1 MIKIYDINDKL
12 LMQAEVTSAAKREQ
26 EMSKSDYISLSFS
39 AAEKVILPAGAYIN
53 YTYKIDTVREVTRK
67 FLLLESYEPI
77 QSDECSWKY
86 TPQFQHPKM
95 ILSKTPFFIYTRNSQ
110 NVEVKQNVWSF
121 VGTTSALSGKIADF
135 LNKDLMF
142 GECGWKVIFQKVT
155 ANTINVSFSDNDFI
169 SALTAIT
176 NAIGDNC
183 EWHIDYDDEI
193 IYIGKVLV
201 GAIPVILEVGK
212 NVGVPSINESKEGY
226 YNAFSIFG
234 GTRNITQVN
243 SKGENVSSGD
253 IRLQLDEGNGTI
265 TIDGKECS
273 YSIDKYS
280 TLDLRADKTK
290 EPLFV
295 KVLDFSQI
303 YPSLNTYVY
312 NVRGRVKYVLDE
324 NKKKIPISYNADGS
338 VKEYKTF
345 TVWYMRLAYPTTE
358 KVAGKTII
366 NTTVDDGV
374 THYWYNFEVTDD
386 LLINGKNIGCSFEAN
401 FNTGALSTPLA
412 GRGTNGDYVGF
423 ELIYHKEASSS
434 HTSDD
439 VSKDNFSVL
448 AGDYE
453 IIYQQDNEV
462 IIPTNKEEMLIPR
475 GENKPSLKCN
485 ITVLYNIAMANTIYY
500 EDAQNRLLEKAKEEI
515 VRLLS
520 DLNNY
525 EVKSYSD
532 VFLEENPQLQI
543 GQSVTY
549 KDGHGYELAT
559 RVLKLST
566 NIDYDFIQSITL
578 GNQAIKGTI
587 TQLKEDVQTIIAN
600 GGNSGNGGGFS
611 VSQLR
616 SLIAKYGSDN
626 FISKQ
631 FDDIAHGTITWEK
644 IQKLLSG
651 LLVGGFNNEN
661 GGSWTPDAEGRS
673 HLITDYLEVR
683 MKAIFEE
690 LAIKKNSTIGG
701 KEIISPAGGVAA
713 YKVNEVTVTY
723 NDVSQKAYRCYFL
736 AEQDGDEVD
745 NDFVVEDQV
754 RSESFNLNAGKYHKT
769 GNHFLWRLV
778 IGIDEEPVELDGK
791 KYHYID
797 LSETD
802 CATGSDVPA
811 KGDVLSQCGNR
822 TDVERQNCLIFSA
835 VDTYSPSISLYHGIN
850 SYSFANKE
858 FVEYGVNKQ
867 TNKAF
872 FNVYG
877 DMYVG
882 DRPTKDNGYEG
893 SSYVKYDSATKQVV
907 IKGKLSAK
915 STVDGKELSQYIK
928 ENSAKGLTE
937 EQVNNIINNSQ
948 VIADLQNQ
956 VDGAI
961 ETWFYDGVP
970 TLTNAPA
977 SSWTT
982 NKDKD
987 THLGDLYYD
996 NKTGKAYRFAKDGNT
1011 YKWTIITDTDIAKA
1025 LADASK
1031 AQETADGKMKV
1042 FSSQPTPPYQVG
1054 DIWVN
1059 ATYPSDGSTYKNEVL
1074 RCQTD
1079 KKAGSQFA
1087 IADWIKASKYTDD
1100 TVANAAKKAAEEA
1113 KKAADTAQT
1122 NITNLG
1128 KTVTTNKKAFDSYV
1142 TDGYLEPSEIAAM
1155 AQDSKRL
1162 EDAFAAA
1169 EKSYTEVKGAVVLKD
1184 TKELTDLNTAFTTLS
1199 TAKTELI
1206 TYLSDI
1212 SARYNAANTEKKATI
1227 VSAVGTKFT
1236 NFQSAY
1242 SAFYDKLG
1250 LANAYITSKIY
1261 GDLKQNITDLAG
1273 YKYIK
1278 DALGQTTDI
1287 DGGLVMTTLLAL
1299 RDADGNVQS
1308 GINGAI
1314 DTNRGK
1320 KSIATWWGGQM
1331 VDKDYNSGSLTPA
1344 TSLVRFDGS
1353 GYLANGAIWWDV
1365 DGKVHADPTSF
1376 IISEKNLG
1384 AYLAFFEPTWKSGSN
1399 GTNIKDLVAL
1409 TPQAPFKT
1417 LSVSNDLSVEGKLKI
1432 GSITLSVVNGALKI
1446 DGNVYSTG
1454 GMSAYGEGTSN
1465 GGGLNGSIVPF
1476 DKAKS
1481 LTAQN
1486 EGTEIASA
1494 WSIKKLYDMINSID
1508 VTGQLTDYLKKTEA
1522 STLYQPK
1529 GNYLTSHQDISGKSD
1544 KTHTHSVK
1552 INGVTKTIAATGGT
1566 AVDLGTYLTSHQSLA
1581 AYLKSADAEKTY
1593 SKLGHTHAF
1602 SEITGKPTTLA
1613 GYGVTDGVNTVTLS
1627 GSGNAVTSASIDGHT
1642 LTLTKGSTF
1651 SLSGHTHT
1659 FASLTSKPTTIAG
1672 YGITD
1677 AYTKAQVDSTIAKY
1691 LPLAGGTIT
1700 GALTVNG
1707 IATFKSKVAIG
1718 DIYIINDGSG
1728 NLYVQKTDGKT
1739 AANFYAT
1746 GGITAFGA
1754 SSVSGGTGSG
1764 LNGSVLGFEKAT
1776 AMTSADNGDSSKTEV
1791 SFLATAWSIKQLND
1805 KINAFGTG
1813 VFSDY
1818 LTIAAAKATYQPKG
1832 NYLTSHQTIYGLTIQ
1847 KNGTSLGT
1855 YTPNSAA
1862 KTINV
1867 TVPTKLSELS
1877 NDSGYTKNTGTVTS
1891 VAISVPTGLSVSG
1904 SPITTNGTIAIALA
1918 SGYSIPTTAKQ
1929 TAWDG
1934 AVSAKHTH
1942 SNKSVLDGISSTKVS
1957 HWNSAYDWY
1966 ALMTTDEE
1974 TADGIINKWNEVV
1987 SFLANIAQT
1996 NTLSGIV
2003 DGINKSI
2010 SDEVTRAKKAEGVN
2024 ASGISANKGSIA
2036 TLQGYFTNGS
2046 AKKALQLTNARK
2058 LWGNSFNG
2066 TADING
2072 SIIVPSGKY
2081 ISIGNIKLEYDATNK
2096 ALKITNTT
2104 TNEVANLYTS
2114 GGVSAY
2120 GVGTSSSSGG
2130 GLNGSVKSYSDAL
2143 KLTSESLSEVASAY
2157 SIKALDSRISSL
2169 EGGSAT
2175 AISVSGSGNAVT
2187 SVTKNGTT
2195 ISIVKGSTFLTNHQ
2209 SLDGYVNAISVS
2221 GSGNAITS
2229 VSKSGKGIT
2238 FTKGATF
2245 LTSHQ
2250 SLANYYTKSSVDSL
2264 LSGKSATSHT
2274 HSVKINGVTKTIAAS
2289 GGDAVDLGTYLTAH
2303 QSLAAYATQNWV
2315 KNEATAHNADM
2326 VDNYHASGL
2335 FTGFS
2340 ISDVANK
2347 VTISIGGTSKALNLV
2362 RAFPSGVGNNFN
2374 DIATHGNSMGMS
2386 NIAAPYASSTANYQ
2400 TLNGYVNPNGQTGWH
2415 HYINLSYTDSN
2426 NTATSPNMWQTQFA
2440 IKAGTTEVYVRSRAG
2455 GKISNDAAWAAPWVR
2470 LARVTDNV
2478 ASASKV
2484 ANALS
2489 WSGYSSGSYNG
2500 SAVKSISIPNNTN
2513 QLTNGAGFITSSA
2526 SITGNAGSAT
2536 KLQNARTING
2546 TSFNGTANI
2555 VTSYWGTTRKL
2566 WGNSVNGNAD
2576 VNGSITIANTD
2587 GVYVQIGDVRLV
2599 YDKANTAIKVVKSD
2613 GTTAANFY
2621 ATGGISAYGE
2631 GSAGTTGS
2639 NNFSAKAYADSIK
2652 LTSENLSEI
2661 ASAYSIA
2668 VLNNSLN
2675 AAIGRISTLE
2685 GGSAT
2690 SLETT
2695 GSGNAVTSVSKSGT
2709 KITFTKGSTFSL
2721 NGHTHTFASLTSKP
2735 TSLSGYGIT
2744 DGVNAVSVTGSG
2756 NAVTAASV
2764 SGHTLTLTKGS
2775 SFSLSSHTHGLLHT
2789 DFTKTIDDTTTD
2801 NGWTMINDTYGGFI
2815 LKSLRMQGN
2824 APSWVVNNYAAGVAF
2839 GGSDTKGV
2847 LSVAYNSANTG
2858 FKIAGG
2864 NGTKPVWWMQ
2874 FHGTSGT
2881 NYNMDNFSVNGHTH
2895 KFSSLTEKPTTLSGY
2910 GITDGLR
2917 SVTQPSGS
2925 NVFVTGI
2932 STSGTAITYTKS
2944 YTKKS
2949 LTAVGT
2955 SGWIN
2960 ASIDGNIIPDMSF
2973 IAYWN
2978 GAYSGTS
2985 SNLAYCN
2992 KGAFGSFAIKN
3003 SLAFSE
3009 LTSKPTTISGYGITD
3024 AYTKSQ
3030 VDAIAAK
3037 YLPLTGGTLTG
3048 QLKIVA
3054 SALNGAYNGLL
3065 IGDDCYIGDCNLGNT
3080 IGLMGVGNNNA
3091 GMVKFGKGGM
3101 QFGYNGSNHI
3111 ASTTAQ
3117 WTNLNADLLDGWH
3130 KDNIVWSGAVNSNTA
3145 SLSHYWAKLFDITVT
3160 GNQYDDRNFTFLFSN
3175 GYNDTYSV
3183 VVLKIRQNGAKGSGA
3198 YNFNIS
3204 LRELVGNMSSRL
3216 RVYYNN
3222 ATGNVQLWGNCQGQ
3236 YGSLS
3241 YTIIKK
3247 TGRTSADFTSQG
3259 TLVTNTS
3266 FSAAQSLPATTG
3278 DSHYTLLDG
3287 ATRIGIVK
3295 QADQLVTARSLWG
3308 QSFNGT
3314 ANVSGNMT
3322 GVGNINTS
3330 AAPAGTIYTNNWFR
3344 SKGSTGWYSEDHGG
3358 GWYMSD
3364 NTWIRNWGSKDVYL
3378 SNKLSVNG
3386 NVGIGTTS
3394 PSYKLHVVGDI
3405 YTTTKVNING
3415 IVLEKDSDGNLK
3427 VNGNLYAT
3435 GGISAYG
3442 TSSAGSG
3449 GGLSGSVLAWDSAI
3463 KMPNATNGSSDTTKT
3478 ESSFLASAWS
3488 IKQLY
3493 NKVTSL
3499 EGGSAMNVS
3508 VSGSGNAVT
3517 SISKSGT
3524 TISVVKGST
3533 FSLSGHTHKWAD
3545 ITDRPSSL
3553 KNPSALSWSGY
3564 SSGSYDG
3571 SAAKSISIPN
3581 NTNQLTNGAGFIT
3594 ASASITGNAATAT
3607 KVNHS
3612 LSVFGKSFNG
3622 SADVTV
3628 ADTDLIASIST
3639 ATANL
3644 TDKTEIL
3651 TSYASDNGFNDSNAK
3666 NRIYRRPASAIWGYI
3681 NSKTISNADKLDNVH
3696 LNGIFTALSNTN
3708 NGVSMTIG
3716 TVAKSLANMQVYSA
3730 TKLVTARNIALNGD
3744 FTGNA
3749 NFDGSANITINGYM
3763 SYCNATVSNTNT
3775 YPWRRIAKVNELT
3788 GNWSDGCILLYISE
3802 GFIGGSYGI
3811 ARVYIR
3817 TDNLSTGANASCSI
3831 QWISRNGYGLD
3842 SLKIA
3847 MYKTTGKAYY
3857 DVFLKMRGTHASVV
3871 IRTLQDQRGGLGKR
3885 FTLVNST
3892 EASNAASHTEAYA
3905 TIEDAATAIHN
3916 QAYTSIAQ
3924 GSDVAMVHNADMVDG
3939 IHASGLFTNLS
3950 NSGNSLSI
3958 TVGGTNK
3965 TLTVNYA
3972 SNAGNADTLDG
3983 KHAQAGSPKPFGMIP
3998 CVGDDGGIELGSF
4011 IDFHRDN
4018 TTGSD
4023 YSIRLYANGNHSN
4036 MVALPTATGTLA
4048 LTSDNVASATKLAN
4062 TRTIWGQSFNGTGNV
4077 SGALSGATTI
4087 SASNTIS
4094 TSLQNGAL
4102 KIGNKSAPISAIDAQ
4117 VIFNTGAAVRFG
4129 ETAWDWDE
4137 WAGLKYTHSNKT
4149 VYLGIADGSV
4159 FNARNAQSGGKLQLK
4174 AIDKILFDSDDSF
4187 QIHCDNSNDYL
4198 RIGSSDNS
4206 GYVLVSDIG
4215 NWDTDDNGDD
4225 TNNWLISIDGTG
4237 SFKSIY
4243 CPSIYT
4249 ANSIISTRNKAL
4261 LLSGNVIR
4269 EYHRGDPLYYSSIT
4283 FNETT
4288 LALNAYGNIG
4298 LTSSHGITIEGGS
4311 GTISMVASGGFDVT
4325 YRAASLSVSQTGAS
4339 EYTWTFDN
4347 GSIKTTG
4354 GITAYQSS
4362 DERLKHNIHGVD
4374 SLAIIKAMGGTV
4386 AFRYNEDDKASIGWI
4401 AQRVLHNTFMQDLV
4415 EKDDKGFLKINYWS
4429 PKLIAVAFGAIEQ
4442 VDDEVAKLK
4451 ARVRELENEVEQ
4463 LKSDRL

>member
-1 MIKIYDINDKL
+1 MIKIYNINDKL

-26 EMSKSDYISLSFS
+26 EMSKSDYITLSFS
-39 AAEKVILPAGAYIN
+39 AAEKVILPVGAYIN
-53 YTYKIDTVREVTRK
+53 YTYKIDKVREVTRK

-77 QSDECSWKY
+77 QTDECSWKY

-142 GECGWKVIFQKVT
+142 GECGWKVIFSNVT
-155 ANTINVSFSDNDFI
+155 ANTVNVSFSDNDFI

-183 EWHIDYDDEI
+183 EWHIDYDDEF

-201 GAIPVILEVGK
+201 GATPVVLEVGK
-212 NVGVPSINESKEGY
+212 NVGVPNINNSKESY

-265 TIDGKECS
+265 SIDGKERS

-280 TLDLRADKTK
+280 TLDLRVDKIN
-290 EPLFV
+290 EPLFT

-303 YPSLNTYVY
+303 FPSLNTYVY

-324 NKKKIPISYNADGS
+324 NNEKIPISYNADGS
-338 VKEYKTF
+338 IKEYKTF

-358 KVAGKTII
+358 KVEGKTII

-374 THYWYNFEVTDD
+374 THYWYDFQITDN

-412 GRGTNGDYVGF
+412 GRGSNGEYVGF
-423 ELIYHKEASSS
+423 ELTYHKEASSS

-439 VSKDNFSVL
+439 VSDSNFSVL

-453 IIYQQDNEV
+453 IIYQEDNEV
-462 IIPTNKEEMLIPR
+462 IIPTNAADMLIPR
-475 GENKPSLKCN
+475 GESMPSLKCN
-485 ITVLYNIAMANTIYY
+485 ITVLYNIAMSDSIYY
-500 EDAQNRLLEKAKEEI
+500 EDAQNRLLEKAKEGI

-525 EVKSYSD
+525 EIKSYSD
-532 VFLEENPQLQI
+532 VFLEENPELQI

-566 NIDYDFIQSITL
+566 NIDFGFIQTITL
-578 GNQAIKGTI
+578 GNQVIKGTI
-587 TQLKEDVQTIIAN
+587 TQLKEDVQTIIAS
-600 GGNSGNGGGFS
+600 GGSSGNGGGYS

-616 SLIAKYGSDN
+616 NIIAKYGSDN
-626 FISKQ
+626 FLSKQ
-631 FDDIAHGTITWEK
+631 FDDTAKGTIIWEK
-644 IQKLLSG
+644 VQKLLSG
-651 LLVGGFNNEN
+651 LLVGNFNSEN
-661 GGSWTPDAEGRS
+661 GGSWTPDTEGRS

-690 LAIKKNSTIGG
+690 LVVKKTSTIGG
-701 KEIISPAGGVAA
+701 KEIISPAGGVVAH
-713 YKVNEVTVTY
+713 KVEEVTVTY
-723 NDVSQKAYRCYFL
+723 NNLSQKAYRCYFL
-736 AEQDGDEVD
+736 AEQEGDAVD
-745 NDFVVEDQV
+745 NDFAIGDQV
-754 RSESFNLNAGKYHKT
+754 RSESFNVRKGTYHKV
-769 GNHFLWRLV
+769 GNHFYWRLV
-778 IGIDEEPVELDGK
+778 IGRDEDPVGLEGK

-797 LSETD
+797 LSDTD
-802 CATGSDVPA
+802 CATASDVPA

-850 SYSFANKE
+850 SYSFANRE
-858 FVEYGVNKQ
+858 YVQYGVNKQ

-882 DRPTKDNGYEG
+882 DRPTKENGYEG
-893 SSYVKYDSATKQVV
+893 SSYIKYDSATKQVSV
-907 IKGKLSAK
+907 KGKISAK

-937 EQVNNIINNSQ
+937 EQVNNLIKNSQ

-970 TLTNAPA
+970 TLKNAPA

-982 NKDKD
+982 DKEKD

-1025 LADASK
+1025 LSDASK

-1042 FSSQPTPPYQVG
+1042 FSTQPIPPYQLG

-1059 ATYPSDGSTYKNEVL
+1059 ATYPTDGSIYKNEIL
-1074 RCQTD
+1074 RCQTA
-1079 KKAGSQFA
+1079 KAKGSSFA
-1087 IADWIKASKYTDD
+1087 IADWTKASKYTDDSALNTFKEEYKNDMASYKEQLDEKVETWFYNYAPTTQNKPASDWTTDTLKSQHAGDLFYNTSNGYTYRWTGTAWARIKDNDINTAMTAASKAQDTADGKRTVFTSQPTVPYDEGDLWASGGDDGKTLMVCVKSRVTGSFTSSEWVKANDSDLNAFAKTIEESLKGIRDQLDKKAETWYQATDPSTSWTTDDAKKEHKGDLWYNTSNNQTFFWNGAKWDKQDVPTEVFDKIDGKSSIYVSKPASYEERDLWILEAAYTLGGVAYSKGEIVVATKTNASFSAADWTKKVKYTDD

-1169 EKSYTEVKGAVVLKD
+1169 EKSYTEIKGAVVLKD

-1409 TPQAPFKT
+1409 TPQAPFTT
-1417 LSVSNDLSVEGKLKI
+1417 LSVSNDLLVEGKLKL

-1454 GMSAYGEGTSN
+1454 GMSAYGDGTNN
-1465 GGGLNGSIVPF
+1465 GGGGGLV
-1476 DKAKS
+1476 A
-1481 LTAQN
+1481 
-1486 EGTEIASA
+1486 
-1494 WSIKKLYDMINSID
+1494 
-1508 VTGQLTDYLKKTEA
+1508 
-1522 STLYQPK
+1522 
-1529 GNYLTSHQDISGKSD
+1529 
-1544 KTHTHSVK
+1544 SVK
-1552 INGVTKTIAATGGT
+1552 SYTDIIK
-1566 AVDLGTYLTSHQSLA
+1566 GTYTDNDLASIPNAYAIKALSNRIDNISSELGGLSLDWA
-1581 AYLKSADAEKTY
+1581 N
-1593 SKLGHTHAF
+1593 
-1602 SEITGKPTTLA
+1602 ITGKP
-1613 GYGVTDGVNTVTLS
+1613 
-1627 GSGNAVTSASIDGHT
+1627 
-1642 LTLTKGSTF
+1642 STF
-1651 SLSGHTHT
+1651 TPSAHTH
-1659 FASLTSKPTTIAG
+1659 KWVD
-1672 YGITD
+1672 ITD
-1677 AYTKAQVDSTIAKY
+1677 RITKVSQ
-1691 LPLAGGTIT
+1691 
-1700 GALTVNG
+1700 LT
-1707 IATFKSKVAIG
+1707 
-1718 DIYIINDGSG
+1718 
-1728 NLYVQKTDGKT
+1728 
-1739 AANFYAT
+1739 
-1746 GGITAFGA
+1746 
-1754 SSVSGGTGSG
+1754 
-1764 LNGSVLGFEKAT
+1764 
-1776 AMTSADNGDSSKTEV
+1776 
-1791 SFLATAWSIKQLND
+1791 
-1805 KINAFGTG
+1805 
-1813 VFSDY
+1813 
-1818 LTIAAAKATYQPKG
+1818 
-1832 NYLTSHQTIYGLTIQ
+1832 
-1847 KNGTSLGT
+1847 
-1855 YTPNSAA
+1855 
-1862 KTINV
+1862 
-1867 TVPTKLSELS
+1867 
-1877 NDSGYTKNTGTVTS
+1877 NDSGYTTNKGTVTS
-1891 VAISVPTGLSVSG
+1891 VKLTLPTGLSLG
-1904 SPITTNGTIAIALA
+1904 TTKEITTSGTFAISLT
-1918 SGYSIPTTAKQ
+1918 SGYSIPTTSKQ
-1929 TAWDG
+1929 RQWD
-1934 AVSAKHTH
+1934 
-1942 SNKSVLDGISSTKVS
+1942 
-1957 HWNSAYDWY
+1957 SAYNWY
-1966 ALMTTDEE
+1966 KLMTTDEE
-1974 TADGIINKWNEVV
+1974 TADGVINKWNEVV
-1987 SFLANIAQT
+1987 DFLAGIAQT
-1996 NTLSGIV
+1996 DSLDSILS
-2003 DGINKSI
+2003 GINKSI
-2010 SDEVTRAKKAEGVN
+2010 TDETNRAKKAEGAN
-2024 ASGISANKGSIA
+2024 ATNIATNKANIT

-2046 AKKALQLTNARK
+2046 AKSAIKLTNARK
-2058 LWGNSFNG
+2058 LWGNSFDG
-2066 TADING
+2066 TADISG
-2072 SIIVPSGKY
+2072 SIVVPSGKY
-2081 ISIGNIKLEYDATNK
+2081 ITIGNIKLEYDATNK

-2104 TNEVANLYTS
+2104 TEEVANLYTS

-2120 GVGTSSSSGG
+2120 GVGASSSSGG
-2130 GLNGSVKSYSDAL
+2130 GLNGSV
-2143 KLTSESLSEVASAY
+2143 
-2157 SIKALDSRISSL
+2157 
-2169 EGGSAT
+2169 
-2175 AISVSGSGNAVT
+2175 
-2187 SVTKNGTT
+2187 
-2195 ISIVKGSTFLTNHQ
+2195 
-2209 SLDGYVNAISVS
+2209 
-2221 GSGNAITS
+2221 
-2229 VSKSGKGIT
+2229 
-2238 FTKGATF
+2238 
-2245 LTSHQ
+2245 
-2250 SLANYYTKSSVDSL
+2250 
-2264 LSGKSATSHT
+2264 
-2274 HSVKINGVTKTIAAS
+2274 
-2289 GGDAVDLGTYLTAH
+2289 
-2303 QSLAAYATQNWV
+2303 
-2315 KNEATAHNADM
+2315 
-2326 VDNYHASGL
+2326 
-2335 FTGFS
+2335 
-2340 ISDVANK
+2340 
-2347 VTISIGGTSKALNLV
+2347 
-2362 RAFPSGVGNNFN
+2362 
-2374 DIATHGNSMGMS
+2374 
-2386 NIAAPYASSTANYQ
+2386 
-2400 TLNGYVNPNGQTGWH
+2400 
-2415 HYINLSYTDSN
+2415 
-2426 NTATSPNMWQTQFA
+2426 
-2440 IKAGTTEVYVRSRAG
+2440 
-2455 GKISNDAAWAAPWVR
+2455 
-2470 LARVTDNV
+2470 
-2478 ASASKV
+2478 
-2484 ANALS
+2484 
-2489 WSGYSSGSYNG
+2489 
-2500 SAVKSISIPNNTN
+2500 
-2513 QLTNGAGFITSSA
+2513 
-2526 SITGNAGSAT
+2526 
-2536 KLQNARTING
+2536 
-2546 TSFNGTANI
+2546 
-2555 VTSYWGTTRKL
+2555 
-2566 WGNSVNGNAD
+2566 
-2576 VNGSITIANTD
+2576 
-2587 GVYVQIGDVRLV
+2587 
-2599 YDKANTAIKVVKSD
+2599 
-2613 GTTAANFY
+2613 
-2621 ATGGISAYGE
+2621 
-2631 GSAGTTGS
+2631 
-2639 NNFSAKAYADSIK
+2639 KAYADSIK

-2690 SLETT
+2690 SIETT

-2721 NGHTHTFASLTSKP
+2721 NGHTHDFITVGANQTITATQYTKSRLSVRPYYNSGGPTTFGNILEVVSGNSGGGQLGMEWSGGQTKTDGTDTNVGKLYYRSKRDNMAGWTVWKRLAFAEELAWGNISGKP

-2775 SFSLSSHTHGLLHT
+2775 SFSLSNHTHYIGTTQVQGSSAEQALT
-2789 DFTKTIDDTTTD
+2789 GITKIDNILKLSKASVTVNTSYKAEQ
-2801 NGWTMINDTYGGFI
+2801 NRLVIYGSTYGNDANYIKSAGKLSYGDGGPQLVFSTGENPDASGAQSAALVYTDHDKIGAGVSLSFVTNQGDAYFI
-2815 LKSLRMQGN
+2815 APHIKALTAFQGN
-2824 APSWVVNNYAAGVAF
+2824 LAWSY
-2839 GGSDTKGV
+2839 
-2847 LSVAYNSANTG
+2847 
-2858 FKIAGG
+2858 I
-2864 NGTKPVWWMQ
+2864 
-2874 FHGTSGT
+2874 T
-2881 NYNMDNFSVNGHTH
+2881 N
-2895 KFSSLTEKPTTLSGY
+2895 KPTTLSGF

-2932 STSGTAITYTKS
+2932 STSGTAVTYTKS

-2949 LTAVGT
+2949 LSAVGT
-2955 SGWIN
+2955 SGWTN

-3054 SALNGAYNGLL
+3054 SALNGAYNGLR

-3080 IGLMGVGNNNA
+3080 IGLMGVSNNNA

-3160 GNQYDDRNFTFLFSN
+3160 GNQYDDRSFTFLFSN

-3183 VVLKIRQNGAKGSGA
+3183 VVLRIRQNGAKDSGA
-3198 YNFNIS
+3198 YNFSIS

-3266 FSAAQSLPATTG
+3266 FSEAQSLPATTG
-3278 DSHYTLLDG
+3278 DSPYTLLDG

-3364 NTWIRNWGSKDVYL
+3364 NTWIRNFGSKDVYL
-3378 SNKLSVNG
+3378 SNRLSVNG
-3386 NVGIGTTS
+3386 NVGIGTTA
-3394 PSYKLHVVGDI
+3394 PSHKLHVSGEI

-3442 TSSAGSG
+3442 ASDGTSSG
-3449 GGLSGSVLAWDSAI
+3449 GGLNGSVKSYADALKLTS
-3463 KMPNATNGSSDTTKT
+3463 
-3478 ESSFLASAWS
+3478 ESLSEIASAYS
-3488 IKQLY
+3488 IKQLS
-3493 NKVTSL
+3493 TRISSL
-3499 EGGSAMNVS
+3499 EGGSATSIS

-3517 SISKSGT
+3517 SVTKNGT

-3533 FSLSGHTHKWAD
+3533 FLTAHQSLAGYMKTATADAKYMYHSRNNIVSDLNSFATNGAAHIYEMNNVTNRPNSNSWVQVMNWGTGDSAYGFLLANDYSTNGHMYFRQKIAGSWKDWKTIIDSSNIGSQSVNYAASAGSVAWTNVSG
-3545 ITDRPSSL
+3545 RPSTM

-3628 ADTDLIASIST
+3628 ADTDLITSILS

-3681 NSKTISNADKLDNVH
+3681 NSKTISNADKLD
-3696 LNGIFTALSNTN
+3696 
-3708 NGVSMTIG
+3708 GV
-3716 TVAKSLANMQVYSA
+3716 
-3730 TKLVTARNIALNGD
+3730 
-3744 FTGNA
+3744 
-3749 NFDGSANITINGYM
+3749 
-3763 SYCNATVSNTNT
+3763 
-3775 YPWRRIAKVNELT
+3775 
-3788 GNWSDGCILLYISE
+3788 
-3802 GFIGGSYGI
+3802 
-3811 ARVYIR
+3811 
-3817 TDNLSTGANASCSI
+3817 
-3831 QWISRNGYGLD
+3831 
-3842 SLKIA
+3842 
-3847 MYKTTGKAYY
+3847 
-3857 DVFLKMRGTHASVV
+3857 
-3871 IRTLQDQRGGLGKR
+3871 
-3885 FTLVNST
+3885 
-3892 EASNAASHTEAYA
+3892 
-3905 TIEDAATAIHN
+3905 
-3916 QAYTSIAQ
+3916 
-3924 GSDVAMVHNADMVDG
+3924 
-3939 IHASGLFTNLS
+3939 HASGLFTNLS
-3950 NSGNSLSI
+3950 NSGNNISI
-3958 TVGGTNK
+3958 TIGGTNK
-3965 TLTVNYA
+3965 TLTAAYA
-3972 SNAGNADTLDG
+3972 TNCDTVDG
-3983 KHAQAGSPKPFGMIP
+3983 YHAQSGSSKPYGKIP
-3998 CVGDDGGIELGSF
+3998 VIGTDGAIELGHY
-4011 IDFHRDN
+4011 IDFHHDN

-4023 YSIRLYANGNHSN
+4023 YSVRLQTDGNHSN
-4036 MVALPTATGTLA
+4036 VVTLPTATGTLA
-4048 LTSDNVASATKLAN
+4048 LTSDNVASATKLQT
-4062 TRTIWGQSFNGTGNV
+4062 TRTLWGQSFNGTANISGSMTGVGDMTLDAGARIKHGSGNLYIGNSDNSNWIGV
-4077 SGALSGATTI
+4077 QDICSQSSIGDGNWSLRTSGAAHFKDTTI
-4087 SASNTIS
+4087 NGTATIKNLLSLVDGSHKGLKMGSTYISSLDGEVILQGNT
-4094 TSLQNGAL
+4094 AL
-4102 KIGNKSAPISAIDAQ
+4102 
-4117 VIFNTGAAVRFG
+4117 RFG
-4129 ETAWDWDE
+4129 NDAWDYNQ
-4137 WAGLKYTHSNKT
+4137 WAGLKYDHSSKT
-4149 VYLGIADGSV
+4149 VYLGIADGSI
-4159 FNARNAQSGGKLQLK
+4159 FKANSAQSGGVINLK
-4174 AIDKILFDSDDSF
+4174 QGISSVYTPALYAGGDIYHTGVYRMLWK
-4187 QIHCDNSNDYL
+4187 NSKASKYL
-4198 RIGSSDNS
+4198 NVMNISQ
-4206 GYVLVSDIG
+4206 
-4215 NWDTDDNGDD
+4215 DDNGIL
-4225 TNNWLISIDGTG
+4225 TIGYGNFSNN
-4237 SFKSIY
+4237 K
-4243 CPSIYT
+4243 
-4249 ANSIISTRNKAL
+4249 
-4261 LLSGNVIR
+4261 NVIL
-4269 EYHRGDPLYYSSIT
+4269 EGY
-4283 FNETT
+4283 N
-4288 LALNAYGNIG
+4288 LNFRVGND
-4298 LTSSHGITIEGGS
+4298 S
-4311 GTISMVASGGFDVT
+4311 GMKSMWLNYNNGNPVL
-4325 YRAASLSVSQTGAS
+4325 SLDGNFYA
-4339 EYTWTFDN
+4339 
-4347 GSIKTTG
+4347 TG
-4354 GITAYQSS
+4354 GVTAYKSS
-4362 DERLKHNIHGVD
+4362 DERLKHDIHGVD

-4386 AFRYNEDDKASIGWI
+4386 AFRYNADNKDSIGWI

-4442 VDDEVAKLK
+4442 VDDEVSRLK
-4451 ARVRELENEVEQ
+4451 RRVRDLENEVEQ